1 MGLEIL
7 SVASYYHTPGA
18 RQLAHA
24 IKRGD
29 EAAIT
34 SAAEAMALLVPPGAV
49 LVPIPGRT
57 GKATV
62 ARRLAEVIAERTGAV
77 VADVLEGAE
86 RESLYDLKRR
96 GVTPTLK
103 SLGMRRIG
111 ELPPGTPV
119 LVDNVVA
126 TGTTAAAAAAALAVR
141 TGGKVLVH
149 SVARR
154 RNPAEAPP
162 PSLHCRTPNQK
173 NAPRT

>member
-1 MGLEIL
+1 VECGPCRAGRSGSARHRVALEIL

-24 IKRGD
+24 VKSGD
-29 EAAIT
+29 ETAIVR
-34 SAAEAMALLVPPGAV
+34 AAEEMALLVPPGAV
-49 LVPIPGRT
+49 LVPVPGRT

-62 ARRLAEVIAERTGAV
+62 ARRLAEVIAARTGAP
-77 VADVLEGAE
+77 VADVLQGAE

-96 GVTPTLK
+96 GVTPSPT
-103 SLGMRRIG
+103 SLGIRRVG

-126 TGTTAAAAAAALAVR
+126 TGTTAAAAATALAAPP
-141 TGGKVLVH
+141 GGKVLVH

-154 RNPAEAPP
+154 SQR
-162 PSLHCRTPNQK
+162 R
-173 NAPRT
+173 